1 MIAPFT
7 KRWIRTVTVL
17 TGIVVLTLALV
28 LLAYPSLRGYL
39 SPMLSIVTASY
50 LAYMGA
56 YVGYDWGVE
65 SLEPKL
71 RIARRQ
77 K

>member
-17 TGIVVLTLALV
+17 TGIIVTVLALACF
-28 LLAYPSLRGYL
+28 AYPSSKGYL
-39 SPMLSIVTASY
+39 IAMLSVVQAFY
-50 LAYMGA
+50 LAYMGG
-56 YVGYDWGVE
+56 YVWYDWGVE

-71 RIARRQ
+71 HS